1 MKGKAMMRYYSGN
14 IIKVKIKIQASV
26 ASLFVGVV
34 NFERVTRVKGR
45 VGNR

>member
-14 IIKVKIKIQASV
+14 INNVKIKIQASV
-26 ASLFVGVV
+26 ASLFVDVV